1 MLMTV
6 PVSGA
11 RTATSSCSAVM
22 CAYPRSRRRQDVHR
36 NTRIGDVSGDRA
48 VSMGHRG
55 VLNGGMGEAP
65 AFTEADIRQ
74 AAGSRSFERELGYL
88 GAVEDLEI
96 GSTEITATVYGN
108 SAYQVAVAFG
118 GERLRGG
125 CTCPQGQEGAFCKH
139 CVAVALS
146 VLQIGDDLPRRLE
159 AAQAQRQALESWL
172 GSLSK
177 EELLAELLGLLDDDR
192 DLRRRFE
199 LRAASVNADAAA
211 VRRAVRKLIALP
223 GSGYLEH
230 GEAYAYA
237 HDVSEAATAI
247 DELTAA
253 GGAAEAIGI
262 AREALGLLTEV
273 YESVDDPSGRVGLA
287 VEELLDAHLRACQ
300 AAPPDPASL
309 GDYLAELLLSG
320 DSGIEPDIGD
330 YAELLGEAG
339 AAAFRS
345 RAEAAYAG
353 HPDGWQERYIMEAVL
368 RADGD
373 VDALV
378 AFYAADLDDRGLG
391 HLRIARALDEAG
403 RGGEAVD
410 WAERGVRDAARPDDQ
425 LVEYLAGQYAAAGR
439 DDDVLSLRRERF
451 QSQRTLATY
460 QALRRA
466 TTASGTWSAERSRA
480 LDLLRE
486 DARAARAQAGSNL
499 AYRASWAWGGGPVL
513 IDALLDDGDLDAAWA
528 EAQDGVPEVQLLR
541 LADASI
547 TARPADALAVYRR
560 AIGPLKRLT
569 GDNAY
574 RRIAAL
580 LLSARACHEALG
592 TTDEFRRYV
601 ALLRMDQKR
610 KRNLMRILD
619 ENGL

>member
-1 MLMTV
+1 
-6 PVSGA
+6 
-11 RTATSSCSAVM
+11 
-22 CAYPRSRRRQDVHR
+22 
-36 NTRIGDVSGDRA
+36 
-48 VSMGHRG
+48 MGHRG
-55 VLNGGMGEAP
+55 VLNGGMDVAL

-74 AAGSRSFERELGYL
+74 AAGSRSFERGLGYL

-96 GSTEITATVYGN
+96 GTTEITATVYGN
-108 SAYQVAVAFG
+108 SAYRVAVAFG

-125 CTCPQGQEGAFCKH
+125 CTCPQGQEGFFCKH

-146 VLQIGDDLPRRLE
+146 VLEIGDDLPRRLE

-199 LRAASVNADAAA
+199 LRAASLNADAAA

-262 AREALGLLTEV
+262 AREALGLLTEL
-273 YESVDDPSGRVGLA
+273 YESVDDSSGHVGLSA
-287 VEELLDAHLRACQ
+287 EELLDAHLRACQ

-309 GDYLAELLLSG
+309 GDYLAELLLTG
-320 DSGIEPDIGD
+320 DYGFEPDIGD

-339 AAAFRS
+339 AAAFRA
-345 RAEAAYAG
+345 RAEAAYAE
-353 HPDGWQERYIMEAVL
+353 HPDGWQERYIVEAVL

-378 AFYAADLDDRGLG
+378 AFYAADLDDRGQG
-391 HLRIARALDEAG
+391 HLRIARELDQAG
-403 RGGEAVD
+403 RDGEALD
-410 WAERGVRDAARPDDQ
+410 WAERGLRDAARPDEQ
-425 LVEYLAGQYAAAGR
+425 LVEYLADRHAAAGR
-439 DDDVLSLRRERF
+439 DHEVLTLRRGRF
-451 QSQRTLATY
+451 QAQRTLANY

-466 TTASGTWSAERSRA
+466 ATASGTWPAERGQA
-480 LDLLRE
+480 LELLRE

-499 AYRASWAWGGGPVL
+499 AYRASWAWGGPVL

-528 EAQDGVPEVQLLR
+528 AAVKGEGEAGGAPEVQLLR
-541 LADASI
+541 LADASV
-547 TARPADALAVYRR
+547 TARPADALAVYRG

-569 GDNAY
+569 GDNVY

-592 TTDEFRRYV
+592 TADEFRRYV
-601 ALLRMDQKR
+601 AALRMDQKR
-610 KRNLMRILD
+610 KHNLMRILD

>member
-1 MLMTV
+1 
-6 PVSGA
+6 
-11 RTATSSCSAVM
+11 
-22 CAYPRSRRRQDVHR
+22 
-36 NTRIGDVSGDRA
+36 
-48 VSMGHRG
+48 MGHRG
-55 VLNGGMGEAP
+55 VLNGGMSVAL

-74 AAGSRSFERELGYL
+74 AAGSRSFERGLGYL

-96 GSTEITATVYGN
+96 GTTEITATVYGN
-108 SAYQVAVAFG
+108 SAYRVAVAFG

-125 CTCPQGQEGAFCKH
+125 CTCPQGQEGFFCKH

-146 VLQIGDDLPRRLE
+146 VLEIGDDLPQRLE

-223 GSGYLEH
+223 GGGYLEH
-230 GEAYAYA
+230 AEAYTYA

-262 AREALGLLTEV
+262 AREALGLLTDV
-273 YESVDDPSGRVGLA
+273 YESVDDSSGQLGLA
-287 VEELLDAHLRACQ
+287 AEELLDAHLRACQ

-309 GDYLAELLLSG
+309 GDYLAELLLTG
-320 DSGIEPDIGD
+320 DYGFEPDIGD

-345 RAEAAYAG
+345 RAEAAYAE
-353 HPDGWQERYIMEAVL
+353 HPDGWQERYIVEAVL

-378 AFYAADLDDRGLG
+378 AFYAADLDDRGHA
-391 HLRIARALDEAG
+391 HLRIAHELDQAG
-403 RGGEAVD
+403 RGGEAID
-410 WAERGVRDAARPDDQ
+410 WAERGLREAARPDDQ
-425 LVEYLAGQYAAAGR
+425 LVEYLAARYAAAGR
-439 DDDVLSLRRERF
+439 DDDVLTLRRARF
-451 QSQRTLATY
+451 QAGRTLANY
-460 QALRRA
+460 QALRQA
-466 TTASGTWSAERSRA
+466 ATASGTWPAERGQA

-486 DARAARAQAGSNL
+486 DARAARARAGSNL
-499 AYRASWAWGGGPVL
+499 AYRASWAWGGPVL
-513 IDALLDDGDLDAAWA
+513 IDALLDDGDLDGAWA
-528 EAQDGVPEVQLLR
+528 AAVKGDGEAGGAPEVQLLR
-541 LADASI
+541 LADASAA
-547 TARPADALAVYRR
+547 ARPADALAVYRR
-560 AIGPLKRLT
+560 AIRPLKRLT
-569 GDNAY
+569 GDNVY

-601 ALLRMDQKR
+601 AALRMDQKR

>member
-1 MLMTV
+1 
-6 PVSGA
+6 
-11 RTATSSCSAVM
+11 
-22 CAYPRSRRRQDVHR
+22 
-36 NTRIGDVSGDRA
+36 
-48 VSMGHRG
+48 MG
-55 VLNGGMGEAP
+55 VAL

-74 AAGSRSFERELGYL
+74 AAGSRPFERGLGYL

-125 CTCPQGQEGAFCKH
+125 CTCPQGQEGFFCKH

-146 VLQIGDDLPRRLE
+146 VLEIGDDLPRRLE

-177 EELLAELLGLLDDDR
+177 EELLAELLGLLADDR

-230 GEAYAYA
+230 GDAYAYA

-273 YESVDDPSGRVGLA
+273 YESVDDSSGHVGLA
-287 VEELLDAHLRACQ
+287 ADELLDAHLRACQ

-309 GDYLAELLLSG
+309 GDYLAGLLLTG
-320 DSGIEPDIGD
+320 DYGFEPDIGD
-330 YAELLGEAG
+330 YAELLGKAG

-345 RAEAAYAG
+345 RAEAAYAE
-353 HPDGWQERYIMEAVL
+353 HPDGWQERYIVEAVL

-391 HLRIARALDEAG
+391 HLRITRALDEAG
-403 RGGEAVD
+403 RGGEALD
-410 WAERGVRDAARPDDQ
+410 WAERGLREVTRPDDQ
-425 LVEYLAGQYAAAGR
+425 LVEYLADRYAAAGR
-439 DDDVLSLRRERF
+439 DEDVLTLRRERF
-451 QSQRTLATY
+451 QAQRTLANY

-466 TTASGTWSAERSRA
+466 AAASAAWPAERSQA
-480 LDLLRE
+480 LDLLRK
-486 DARAARAQAGSNL
+486 DARAVRARAGSNL
-499 AYRASWAWGGGPVL
+499 AYRASWAWGGPVL

-528 EAQDGVPEVQLLR
+528 AAVKGDGEAGGAPEVQLLR
-541 LADASI
+541 LADASV
-547 TARPADALAVYRR
+547 TTRPADALAVYRK

-569 GDNAY
+569 GDDVY

-610 KRNLMRILD
+610 KRKLMRILD